1 MAGAGAGMDG
11 AFYYGGGGGFDDEP
25 ALDQNLLPANEGQAR
40 AGFKRFVKEFRQG
53 QKFVYRDQL
62 IDNWSRGVYSMTLSV
77 HHLDQFAPALGHALR
92 TQPQRFM
99 SSYEQAMQD
108 VFIELSGLPEPVD
121 GGQVQV
127 DDQGFRRGMPT
138 FQLKLASWENPKL
151 IRELQSEHVERLVV
165 IPGIIVQASIKVHKA
180 FKLRIRCKKCGHSRT
195 LDLKPTS
202 RSKTAIPRRCAREL
216 SAGPDGEKCGLDPY
230 IIVSEQCQYQDTQ
243 TLKIQELPE
252 DVPTGEMPRSIPVHC
267 TRYLTDTVNPVSV
280 VGVFSTE
287 DRNGDKKKDND
298 GSVKVCYVQALG
310 FMPHGDVTGRGGASG
325 NTLRLSPADEER
337 DATYVLSF
345 SECSFVQFAS
355 VAPAIRGSVKDC
367 ISDLKIAIACL
378 LFGGAQKTL
387 QDGTRL
393 RGDIN
398 VLMLGD
404 PGTAK
409 SQFLKFTEQVAPIA
423 VYTSGKGSSAAGL
436 TAAIIRDADGRFAL
450 EGGAM
455 VLADGGV
462 VCIDEFDKMRPDD
475 RVAIHE
481 AMEQQ
486 TISIAKA
493 GITTILNTRCSVL
506 AAANPLF
513 GQWMDVAD
521 AAEQMDFATTILSRF
536 DLIFLVKDVKDEER
550 DLAIAKHVFEEEE
563 EVTDAPIKVQ
573 DLKKYIAFARHRCS
587 PKLTPEAANVLQNHY
602 IQVRQG
608 VSKERREGHST
619 IPITVRQLEAI
630 TRISEAFAK
639 MSLSEWV
646 QVSHVEDAVR
656 LFTLATLDAANRNQM
671 GGGALTD
678 EDRQKVYQVEDA
690 IKRRLQIRGR
700 RPKTALHRE
709 LEKDFEPKHVQQA
722 ISESGWGAAWQSVSF
737 QKPCYSVKFWKN
749 KDTPMYDVLET
760 MHEVSSKFMSICSE
774 SFCV

>member
-25 ALDQNLLPANEGQAR
+25 AYDQNLLPANEGQAR
-40 AGFKRFVKEFRQG
+40 AGFKKFVKEFRQG

-108 VFIELSGLPEPVD
+108 VFVELSGAPEPVD
-121 GGQVQV
+121 GGQAQV

-151 IRELQSEHVERLVV
+151 IRELQSEHVEKLVV
-165 IPGIIVQASIKVHKA
+165 IPGIIIQASIKVHKA

-195 LDLKPTS
+195 LDLKATS

-216 SAGPDGEKCGLDPY
+216 AAGPDGDKCGLDPY

-267 TRYLTDTVNPVSV
+267 TRYLTDTVTAGSRVSV

-287 DRNGDKKKDND
+287 DKNGDKNKNND

-325 NTLRLSPADEER
+325 NSLRLSPADEER
-337 DATYVLSF
+337 FTELAKDP
-345 SECSFVQFAS
+345 EIREKIFAS
-355 VAPAIRGSVKDC
+355 VAPSIRGSVKDC

-550 DLAIAKHVFEEEE
+550 DLAIAKHVFELHKAEGRRKEGGGGAMAEEEE

-573 DLKKYIAFARHRCS
+573 DLKKYIAFARHKCS

-646 QVSHVEDAVR
+646 QVGHVEDAVR

-700 RPKTALHRE
+700 RPKAALHRE
-709 LEKDFEPKHVQQA
+709 LEKDFEAKHVQQA
-722 ISESGWGAAWQSVSF
+722 IKTLLLRQ
-737 QKPCYSVKFWKN
+737 
-749 KDTPMYDVLET
+749 VLEEQG
-760 MHEVSSKFMSICSE
+760 HAYVRRS
-774 SFCV
+774 